1 MELIELNATA
11 QRALELLT
19 DAGMSDGSIYAYT
32 HTGFGGIL
40 RYFHGKGML
49 YATAEMLD
57 NFLLEQRTLL
67 DKGDISQWKWS
78 LVRRSCELLKH
89 CAAMDSI
96 DLPDLRSWDP
106 MWNCPEQIIQ
116 HDTPTTKQFADP
128 ENIYMLVWMV
138 NKHMKQLGLSES
150 TVRHYT
156 EEGLTVILKKHY
168 ASGTECYSDKLISQL
183 TEERRLQY
191 EQGVV
196 GRTAY
201 QHLRKAAAMLQEFHQ
216 TGKITLDR
224 IPDWGRRRVI
234 PQHKA
239 ILDKFSAH
247 VTTQRNWAESS
258 VSTVTSVA
266 HVFLLELE
274 KYGVASVETVAMTD
288 IVACATKM
296 LGRYTGGMKSALF
309 GIRIFLQF
317 LYESGITADN
327 CCKALPEFVCPR
339 KNFHEGFSSDELEC
353 LLSQPDT
360 TTAVGKRDYAMM
372 VLAVQSGLRSC
383 DIIRLT
389 FDSIN
394 WRTREI
400 RVVQHK
406 TGQPIV
412 IPLEP
417 ETGNAIADYLLN
429 GRPKSSLPQI
439 FLCHTGTVRTL
450 KSRTGSA
457 IVSKYIKRAGI
468 HSERRGFHSFRR
480 TFATNLLQNEVPI
493 ELIQQMLG
501 QTHIDSA
508 KPYLSIDE
516 QGLKQC
522 ALPLLSHGKVGS

>member
-19 DAGMSDGSIYAYT
+19 DAGMSDGSIYDYT

-266 HVFLLELE
+266 HVFLLEL
-274 KYGVASVETVAMTD
+274 
-288 IVACATKM
+288 
-296 LGRYTGGMKSALF
+296 
-309 GIRIFLQF
+309 
-317 LYESGITADN
+317 
-327 CCKALPEFVCPR
+327 
-339 KNFHEGFSSDELEC
+339 
-353 LLSQPDT
+353 
-360 TTAVGKRDYAMM
+360 
-372 VLAVQSGLRSC
+372 
-383 DIIRLT
+383 
-389 FDSIN
+389 
-394 WRTREI
+394 
-400 RVVQHK
+400 
-406 TGQPIV
+406 
-412 IPLEP
+412 
-417 ETGNAIADYLLN
+417 
-429 GRPKSSLPQI
+429 
-439 FLCHTGTVRTL
+439 
-450 KSRTGSA
+450 
-457 IVSKYIKRAGI
+457 
-468 HSERRGFHSFRR
+468 
-480 TFATNLLQNEVPI
+480 
-493 ELIQQMLG
+493 
-501 QTHIDSA
+501 
-508 KPYLSIDE
+508 
-516 QGLKQC
+516 
-522 ALPLLSHGKVGS
+522 